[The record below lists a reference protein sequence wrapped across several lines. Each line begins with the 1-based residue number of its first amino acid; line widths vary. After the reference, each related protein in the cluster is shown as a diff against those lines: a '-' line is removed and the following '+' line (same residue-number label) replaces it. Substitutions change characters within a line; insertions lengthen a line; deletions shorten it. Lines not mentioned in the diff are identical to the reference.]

1 MNDDFLY
8 TKLGNY
14 TPRCMP
20 QNHLCTANLR
30 SALRNDGRLA
40 RQTRSQAR
48 RKGEGEETVLPS
60 SYESSALLTHWSRD
74 ERGLGAV
81 ISQIRPMV
89 SAALRRI
96 GLPRQNAKCQG
107 QGANLELRTRDGEEA
122 EVRKHSLRTISS
134 VILQIVSP

>member
-1 MNDDFLY
+1 MTTFY
-8 TKLGNY
+8 T
-14 TPRCMP
+14 
-20 QNHLCTANLR
+20 QNLVTT
-30 SALRNDGRLA
+30 RLA
-40 RQTRSQAR
+40 ACHKIICAPLTFVQPSVMTAAWPVKHVRRREGKEKEKRLCFQAAMKVR
-48 RKGEGEETVLPS
+48 HCSRT
-60 SYESSALLTHWSRD
+60 WSRD

-81 ISQIRPMV
+81 ISQIRPLV